1 MESAKPLDQKVAD
14 VLDMYSFKHFSP
26 LLARSQGYAKLSGCR
41 FLAHSF
47 APAIEQMPRQ
57 TSSSSSCEK
66 PDGSMEAAKEILQ
79 PIATEF
85 AERLRAREPALV
97 EELERAFGLVM
108 AESARNEMIATLQA
122 LGLWPPSIKGANEED
137 CSYEDLSSP
146 LPTIA
151 QRLYNDEM
159 RRHCVAAEQAGGAC
173 PSRRRAMTA
182 SYLVDFAHVMGIPL
196 PAVPETQQVMLQ
208 EFSQRVAEWKD
219 KSQVRTSTLPR
230 YRPTDITVAMATSVF
245 FGPVVAA
252 GLLMAV
258 RARQHRTF
266 QGFAA

>member
-26 LLARSQGYAKLSGCR
+26 LLARIQGYAKLSGCR

-97 EELERAFGLVM
+97 E
-108 AESARNEMIATLQA
+108 A